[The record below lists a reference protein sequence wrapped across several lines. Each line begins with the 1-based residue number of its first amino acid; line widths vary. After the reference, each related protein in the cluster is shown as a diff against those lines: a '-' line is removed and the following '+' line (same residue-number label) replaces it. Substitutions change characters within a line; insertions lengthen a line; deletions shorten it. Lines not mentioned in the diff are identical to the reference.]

1 MIATAS
7 TQLND
12 STLTLNDLSERG
24 VSELDKLYT
33 QATMPANMNALDGR
47 PKGRMLAIKGTDRTP
62 LAGLIRMISKA
73 SLFPWGGKS
82 FQSTNTKEGSGIN
95 RINLTLLQRNWFP
108 FKTVVEPSAID
119 GKQCIYLDYD
129 LAGNPWFIR
138 RIRDELREVS
148 PGLFL
153 GPAMWKDKS
162 GDASLLLW
170 FALDTRD

>member
-7 TQLND
+7 SQLSD
-12 STLTLNDLSERG
+12 STLTLNDLSERS
-24 VSELDKLYT
+24 VSELSELY
-33 QATMPANMNALDGR
+33 QQASMSATMNKLDGH
-47 PKGRMLAIKGTDRTP
+47 PKGRMLAIKGADSAPVARV
-62 LAGLIRMISKA
+62 IRMISKA

-82 FQSTNTKEGSGIN
+82 FKSTNKKEGSGIN
-95 RINLTLLQRNWFP
+95 RINLTLFQQNWFP

-148 PGLFL
+148 AGLFL
-153 GPAMWKDKS
+153 GPAMWKKKK
-162 GDASLLLW
+162 GGATLLLW
-170 FALDTRD
+170 FAIDTRN